1 MPTIQTVTCPVQIT
15 VEVRKNIYSGE
26 VHFDDEVHL
35 IFHHDITEAEEYY
48 IKSTLTELVS
58 KYEGKGMYFVLVDMR
73 NLPQVGVMLTPLDKL
88 NELYTYSRNK
98 EEDSFLKIR

>member
-1 MPTIQTVTCPVQIT
+1 MPTIKTVTCPVQIT

-26 VHFDDEVHL
+26 VHFDGEVHL

-48 IKSTLTELVS
+48 IRSTLMELIS

-73 NLPQVGVMLTPLDKL
+73 ELPKLGIMLTPLDKL
-88 NELYTYSRNK
+88 DELYTYSRNQ
-98 EEDSFLKIR
+98 EVDSFLKIK